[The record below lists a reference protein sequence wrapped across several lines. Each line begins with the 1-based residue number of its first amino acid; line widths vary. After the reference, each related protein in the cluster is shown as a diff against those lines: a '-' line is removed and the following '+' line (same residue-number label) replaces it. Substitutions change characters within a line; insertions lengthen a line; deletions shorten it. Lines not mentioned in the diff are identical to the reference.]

1 MDKGYSIYKIDKEI
15 LIDSVSKSTLYYQKI
30 NIKKT
35 VVSKEDL
42 DQEEKNKFEES
53 IRQKLLT

>member
-1 MDKGYSIYKIDKEI
+1 MDKGYSIYKIDKENM
-15 LIDSVSKSTLYYQKI
+15 IDSVSKSTLYYQKI

-42 DQEEKNKFEES
+42 DQEENLNLKN
-53 IRQKLLT
+53 L

>member
-15 LIDSVSKSTLYYQKI
+15 LIDSISISKSTLYYQKI

-35 VVSKEDL
+35 VISKEDL
-42 DQEEKNKFEES
+42 DQEEKINLKN
-53 IRQKLLT
+53 L

>member
-1 MDKGYSIYKIDKEI
+1 MDKGYLIYKIDKEN
-15 LIDSVSKSTLYYQKI
+15 LIDSISKSTLYYQK

-42 DQEEKNKFEES
+42 DQEENLNLKN
-53 IRQKLLT
+53 L

>member
-1 MDKGYSIYKIDKEI
+1 MIDKEN
-15 LIDSVSKSTLYYQKI
+15 LIDSISKLILYYQKK

-42 DQEEKNKFEES
+42 DQEEN
-53 IRQKLLT
+53 LNLMNL

>member
-1 MDKGYSIYKIDKEI
+1 MDKGYSIYKIDQEN
-15 LIDSVSKSTLYYQKI
+15 LIDSVSKSTLYYPKKI

-42 DQEEKNKFEES
+42 DQKENLNLKN
-53 IRQKLLT
+53 L